1 MMRQYDAIIIGSG
14 VAALTVL
21 YRLHDQ
27 MNVIVFTKANVFS
40 SNSYLAQGGVAAAL
54 DKVDHWLEH
63 YHDSIVAGIYHNH
76 PEHLELLTKEAH
88 VYITDLI
95 KRGMKF
101 DRNPM
106 GELDYGQEGGH
117 LKRRIIHAGG
127 DATGKV
133 LTTFMFEQVKDK
145 VKIIENE
152 VAINLIT
159 HEGRCVGV
167 TTKNR
172 NGELNQYI
180 APVTIVATGGCGGIY
195 EYTSNAKTITGDG
208 MAMAYRAGVNLTDM
222 EFVQFHPT
230 LFYKNGQTIGLISE
244 AVRGEGAFLQNSKGE
259 RFMETVH
266 PLKDLAPRDIV
277 ARAIFQEIQKGE
289 LVYLNI
295 SNVKDFKIRFPNIF
309 QMCVENGIDIRN
321 GLLPVMPGAHFMM
334 GGIRTDGRGRTS
346 VKGLYAVGEVAC
358 TGVHGANRIA
368 SNSLLEGIVFGN
380 RTAEGILKDHHS
392 PVIVSEFSRANLV
405 NKKTMVNLPT
415 KKEIQARLTTYAGV
429 ERSAEGLEKL
439 KAWLEQ
445 FPFLHINL
453 ESLSL
458 QEIEIVNMLTVAWL
472 IATSAL
478 ERKESLGSHFRIDF
492 PESKKVG
499 ERREIIRQISYDQK
513 ILEGSLLL

>member
-14 VAALTVL
+14 IAALTVL
-21 YRLHDQ
+21 YRLYDQ
-27 MNVIVFTKANVFS
+27 MNVIVFTKANTFS
-40 SNSYLAQGGVAAAL
+40 SNSYLAQGGVAVAM
-54 DKVDHWLEH
+54 DKEDHWSEH
-63 YHDSIVAGIYHNH
+63 YRDTMVAGIYHNH
-76 PEHLELLTKEAH
+76 PEHLEVLTKEAQ
-88 VYITDLI
+88 VYIKDLI

-101 DRNPM
+101 DRNQI
-106 GELDYGQEGGH
+106 GEFDYGQEGGH

-152 VAINLIT
+152 MAINLIT

-167 TTKNR
+167 TTKNK
-172 NGELNQYI
+172 NGELNQYL
-180 APVTIVATGGCGGIY
+180 APATIVATGGCGGIY
-195 EYTSNAKTITGDG
+195 EYTSNAETITGDG
-208 MAMAYRAGVNLTDM
+208 MAMAYRAGANLTDM

-230 LFYKNGQTIGLISE
+230 VFYKNGKTIGLISE

-266 PLKDLAPRDIV
+266 ELKDLAPRDIV
-277 ARAIFQEIQKGE
+277 ARAIFREIQKGE

-295 SNVKDFKIRFPNIF
+295 ANVKDFRRRFPNIF
-309 QMCVENGIDIRN
+309 QMCVENGMDIRN

-334 GGIRTDGRGRTS
+334 GGIQTDERGRTS

-380 RTAEGILKDHHS
+380 RTAEGILNDHL
-392 PVIVSEFSRANLV
+392 PVVVSGFRGANWV
-405 NKKTMVNLPT
+405 NKQTPVNLPT
-415 KKEIQARLTTYAGV
+415 KQEMKAKMTKYAGV

-439 KAWLEQ
+439 KTWLEQ
-445 FPFLHINL
+445 YPFLHINL

-458 QEIEIVNMLTVAWL
+458 EEVEIVNMLTVAWL

-513 ILEGSLLL
+513 ILVGSSLI